1 MKKGLLV
8 LSHHIE
14 DGEALF
20 TRALLVRAQLEMTT
34 ITFENT
40 KDINT
45 AFGLKVKA
53 DYFAHE
59 VHFNDYDFVVIPG
72 GKYVQQVIEND
83 VHIKEIVKYFYQK
96 EKLVAA
102 ICAGPRFLGQAGLLD
117 GKHFTAFKG
126 SEVDMPKGIYH
137 PEVKAIRDQN
147 IITARGAGAV
157 YEFAYEIVSYLL
169 GEEKGKALLAQIL
182 H

>member
-1 MKKGLLV
+1 MKGLLV

-20 TRALLVRAQLEMTT
+20 TRALLKRAGLEVVT
-34 ITFENT
+34 ITYENT
-40 KDINT
+40 LDIET

-53 DYFAHE
+53 DAFGHD
-59 VHFNDYDFVVIPG
+59 VHLNDYDFVVVPG
-72 GKYVQQVIEND
+72 GKYVAKVVDHDI
-83 VHIKEIVKYFYQK
+83 HIKELVKYFDAQK
-96 EKLVAA
+96 KLVAA

-117 GKHFTAFKG
+117 GISYTAFTG
-126 SEVDMPKGIYH
+126 SEIDMPKGHYLPH
-137 PEVKAIRDQN
+137 LKSVQDHH

-157 YEFAYEIVSYLL
+157 YEFAYEIVNYLL
-169 GEEKGKALLAQIL
+169 GEDQAKSLLKGIL